1 MAMTVGELQN
11 ELAKLSP
18 DLTVMIGMNRNLSQ
32 ILRVTS
38 NPKSNL
44 IVLGGKDMARTKKD
58 PFTTDEDGIIGHL
71 VRLGLENEEIEVIL
85 GRPANSVKKRRA
97 VLGF

>member
-1 MAMTVGELQN
+1 MYNVVIGCDQTSFA
-11 ELAKLSP
+11 
-18 DLTVMIGMNRNLSQ
+18 DLPPSRIIG
-32 ILRVTS
+32 
-38 NPKSNL
+38 K
-44 IVLGGKDMARTKKD
+44 IVHATEIFGPTRERCAALFALGAAYKD